1 MDYFFIRLF
10 LLLFFIFGNTIT
22 AAASFAED
30 APAPAQEVAAS
41 KEVVP
46 ETPPTTEEEPAVVKA
61 AVPENAPAAK
71 EEAALGKA
79 AVTANDL
86 VNGLAHY
93 TKAHELEPSNQDYA
107 HTAGVLASNLGLL
120 EQAVTF
126 FKTAT
131 QLAADNGKL
140 EDIQFYNGEISKML
154 GTMPPWVD
162 EKIATAAPVTPD
174 KEQIVGIWSQMKGDI
189 DGMLAQGAAEQ
200 AESTVQGALTT
211 AQDNLGPDHFIT
223 FLSLRDWALVAMQM
237 GKSEEAIQRFQKTI
251 ETGKRVLGDSH
262 PEVLTTQNLLADLYE
277 RQSMYKDAVAVLQSV
292 HTAAIAGLGDNHPI
306 TLTAAQ
312 TLARN
317 QQNSG
322 QYPDAEKMLRPVCET
337 VEKLFGAYHPES
349 TACHAQFAALRVF
362 QSELAEAAGV
372 YKKVLAIQD
381 RSMTVG
387 DPIILSNRVQ
397 LAELHRQQGEYAQ
410 AKEILLGVLAAAE
423 QGPAREDPVVFDAK
437 SYLARV
443 YEDLGDFPSAEA
455 MTNDVLHY
463 ETATL
468 GADHPNT
475 MTTMNN
481 LAGIYRRQ
489 SRMSEAEE
497 LYKKV
502 LEKYRKVFG
511 EEHLGTVSVMNNLG
525 LVYENM
531 GLYDESELLLRAGL
545 EISKKVLGPNHPS
558 TLANMNN
565 LALLHESQG
574 NFDQAE
580 PHYLNAI
587 ESASWQFGADHPD
600 TMAFVNNLAY
610 LYMMKEEY
618 PKAQGLFEKVFK
630 SWSASLGESH
640 RKTLKSM
647 NNLARSMYKQGKLA
661 ESEPLFEK
669 ALHLRRTILG
679 ENHMDTLRSMHDLG
693 ALYGELKRYDEGEA
707 LLRETLKRAEKAL
720 GDQHPYTFETINSL
734 GKILQAQKKLPEAF
748 TVLKAGFDR
757 RSSFLSRMLWATGD
771 NAREGYIR
779 LHRPELNTFLYLL
792 TQIDPVMAGQEALSV
807 GLQRKGLL
815 LKISSEIQQIVQLGQ
830 NPALTAISDAL
841 TIARKELAA
850 LTLSGPTAETKD
862 THMIVI
868 SELEKKIDTLQ
879 MELGQASRRFK
890 QSVAEVGVD
899 QVVEVLPDE
908 AALVDFL
915 TYRDG
920 EDKQQLLAGIM
931 IKEEGKPVFKIVTY
945 ADDLKH
951 IQEKIV
957 EYREAVQDEGLDEDE
972 LKEAGQAL
980 YNLVWAP
987 VAAVFGERTVVYVVP
1002 DDMLNILPFNAMVN
1016 PDGDYVLKSMDL
1028 HIVSTSRDLLPNT
1041 IEEAAGEFLIM
1052 AGPDYTSTTVV
1063 DKKVMSE
1070 VSGIH
1075 KKRSASGLNDGMRAF
1090 AGGLRGLKFDP
1101 LPGAE
1106 KEGKTISV
1114 TAKTEKDNNTIFT
1127 EYNAQEQIL
1136 QDLKVAPKMLHI
1148 ATHGFFL
1155 KADENLKKRLLSL
1168 QRGADV
1174 HLPPPGDN
1182 PMLRAGLAFAG
1193 INASAPFLGEIPTE
1207 NDGVLTALEV
1217 LGLNLTGTRMAVLS
1231 ACETGLGEIHE
1242 GEGVYGLRRAF
1253 QEAGVKT
1260 VISSLWEVSD
1270 AGTMALMTGL
1280 YSRLAEGQSVY
1291 DALLASQ
1298 RALLDGDAF
1307 NYPYVW
1313 SAFMLVER

>member
-1 MDYFFIRLF
+1 MKNLGTDYFFIRLF
-10 LLLFFIFGNTIT
+10 LLVFFLFGSTVT
-22 AAASFAED
+22 PAAFAENE
-30 APAPAQEVAAS
+30 APAAQEV
-41 KEVVP
+41 
-46 ETPPTTEEEPAVVKA
+46 TTSEA
-61 AVPENAPAAK
+61 AVPENAPTAK
-71 EEAALGKA
+71 EEAALGKE
-79 AVTANDL
+79 AVVANDL
-86 VNGLAHY
+86 VNALAHY

-120 EQAVTF
+120 EQAVAF

-140 EDIQFYNGEISKML
+140 EDIQFYNGEISTLL
-154 GTMPPWVD
+154 GAMPPWVD
-162 EKIATAAPVTPD
+162 EKIAMAAPITPD

-200 AESTVQGALTT
+200 AEPVIQEALTT

-223 FLSLRDWALVAMQM
+223 FLSLRDWAVAAMQM
-237 GKSEEAIQRFQKTI
+237 GKTGEAIQRFQKTI
-251 ETGKRVLGDSH
+251 EAGTRILEDNH
-262 PEVLTTQNLLADLYE
+262 PEVLNAQNLLADIYE
-277 RQSMYKDAVAVLQSV
+277 RQSMYKEAVTVLQSV
-292 HTAAIAGLGDNHPI
+292 YTAATAGLGDNHPI

-317 QQNSG
+317 QQNAG
-322 QYPDAEKMLRPVCET
+322 QYPDAEMVLRPICTT

-349 TACHAQFAALRVF
+349 TACHAQFAALRIF
-362 QSELAEAAGV
+362 QGEHAEAADL
-372 YKKVLAIQD
+372 YKTVLAIQD
-381 RSMTVG
+381 RSMIVG
-387 DPIILSNRVQ
+387 DPIVLSNRVQ

-410 AKEILLGVLAAAE
+410 AKEILIDVLAVAE

-455 MTNDVLHY
+455 MTNDVLQY

-475 MTTMNN
+475 LTTMNN

-489 SRMSEAEE
+489 SRMNEAEE

-502 LEKYRKVFG
+502 LEKYRQVFG

-525 LVYENM
+525 LVYENK
-531 GLYDESELLLRAGL
+531 GLYDEAELLLRAGL
-545 EISKKVLGPNHPS
+545 EISKKVLGPNHLS

-610 LYMMKEEY
+610 LYMMKEEFS
-618 PKAQGLFEKVFK
+618 KAQAHFEKVLN
-630 SWSASLGESH
+630 SWTASLGDNH
-640 RKTLKSM
+640 RKTLKSL
-647 NNLARSMYKQGKLA
+647 NNLARSMYKQGKLT

-679 ENHMDTLRSMHDLG
+679 EDHMDTLRSMHDLG

-707 LLRETLKRAEKAL
+707 LLRETLKRAEVAL

-734 GKILQAQKKLPEAF
+734 GKLLQAQEKLQEAF
-748 TVLKAGFDR
+748 TVLKVGFDR
-757 RSSFLSRMLWATGD
+757 RSSFLNRMLWATGD

-779 LHRPELNTFLYLL
+779 LHRPELNVFLHLL
-792 TQIDPVMAGQEALSV
+792 TQIDPSIAGQEVLSV

-815 LKISSEIQQIVQLGQ
+815 LKVSSEIQQIVQLGQ

-841 TIARKELAA
+841 TAARKELAA

-862 THMIVI
+862 THMVVI
-868 SELEKKIDTLQ
+868 SELEKQIDTLQ
-879 MELGQASRRFK
+879 MQLGQASRRFK
-890 QSVAEVGVD
+890 QSVAEIGVD
-899 QVVEVLPDE
+899 QLVEVLPDD
-908 AALVDFL
+908 ASLVDFL
-915 TYRDG
+915 TYRDS
-920 EDKQQLLAGIM
+920 EDIRRLQAGIL
-931 IKEEGKPVFKIVTY
+931 IKEEGQPVYKILTY
-945 ADDLKH
+945 EDDLEH

-957 EYREAVQDEGLDEDE
+957 EYREAVQDEGLDEEDLME
-972 LKEAGQAL
+972 LGQEL

-987 VAAVFGERTVVYVVP
+987 VAEVFGERTVIYVVP

-1016 PDGDYVLKSMDL
+1016 PDGDYVLKDMDL
-1028 HIVSTSRDLLPNT
+1028 HIVSTSRDLLPNQ
-1041 IEEAAGEFLIM
+1041 IEEATGNFLIM

-1063 DKKVMSE
+1063 DKKVMTE
-1070 VSGIH
+1070 VSSLH
-1075 KKRSASGLNDGMRAF
+1075 KKRSAAGLNDGMRAF

-1114 TAKTEKDNNTIFT
+1114 TAKTETDDNTIFT
-1127 EYNAQEQIL
+1127 EHNAQEQIL
-1136 QDLKVAPKMLHI
+1136 QDIKAAPRMLHI

-1168 QRGADV
+1168 QRGADI

-1280 YSRLAEGQSVY
+1280 YGRLAEGQTVY

-1298 RALLDGDAF
+1298 RELLEGNSF